1 MTDEPPTTAPRD
13 RGRSQPVARWWA
25 LAVAPGLVGAVLG
38 LVRPWGPGGDV
49 VTGRT
54 GLVVATVGLLVS
66 VLAVGLLWAWGV
78 LRARNAA
85 LKAAAVEAAVADARE
100 QWSAEAQEEHRTF
113 LSRLDHELKNPMMAI
128 RTSVGVLRG
137 DGVDTDPVAV
147 IDSQSARIATLV
159 TDLRKLADLET
170 APIEVAPVA
179 MASLI
184 DEVVAVVRDELVANP
199 TWGPRSIEVH
209 LPTVPWRAADVA
221 GDVDLLF
228 LALYNLVHNSVKYS
242 TPGASIVVRG
252 MEDGAGVLVEVADTG
267 QGIPE
272 DELGVVWQELRRG
285 SNARELPGSGLG
297 LPMVRTIIKR
307 HQGRLQLSSR
317 LGAGTSARLW
327 LPFAQPGAVPSW
339 STGPR

>member
-1 MTDEPPTTAPRD
+1 MTAYRWITT
-13 RGRSQPVARWWA
+13 RWWP
-25 LAVAPGLVGAVLG
+25 LAAAPAVVCTGLAAFQ
-38 LVRPWGPGGDV
+38 PWGPGTDE
-49 VTGRT
+49 VTGRLAVV
-54 GLVVATVGLLVS
+54 LVVVGVVVSVVAAGLLV
-66 VLAVGLLWAWGV
+66 VWDVV
-78 LRARNAA
+78 RARD
-85 LKAAAVEAAVADARE
+85 AAATAQAVTQAVAAAHE
-100 QWSAEAQEEHRTF
+100 QWVAEAHEEHRTF

-137 DGVDTDPVAV
+137 DGVDTAPVAV

-179 MASLI
+179 MGSLI
-184 DEVVAVVRDELVANP
+184 DDVVMVVRDELVADP
-199 TWGPRSIEVH
+199 ARGPRSIDVQ
-209 LPTVPWRAADVA
+209 LPTVPWKVADVA

-242 TPGASIVVRG
+242 APEASIVVRG
-252 MEDGAGVLVEVADTG
+252 MEDRGGVLVEVADTG
-267 QGIPE
+267 LGIPE
-272 DELGVVWQELRRG
+272 AELGVVWKELRRG

-297 LPMVRTIIKR
+297 LPMVRTIVKR

-317 LGAGTSARLW
+317 EGEGTSATLW

-339 STGPR
+339 STSG

>member
-1 MTDEPPTTAPRD
+1 MTVELPPAD
-13 RGRSQPVARWWA
+13 QDGGRNQAVARWWA
-25 LAVAPGLVGAVLG
+25 LALAPALAGVTLG
-38 LVRPWGPGGDV
+38 LVRPWSTNTDV
-49 VTGRT
+49 VQGRL
-54 GLVVATVGLLVS
+54 GVLVATVGVLVS
-66 VLAVGLLWAWGV
+66 VLAMALLWAHEV
-78 LRARNAA
+78 LRARNAVRTA
-85 LKAAAVEAAVADARE
+85 EAVEAAVAEAQE
-100 QWSAEAQEEHRTF
+100 QWAAEAQEEHRTF

-137 DGVDTDPVAV
+137 DGIDTDAVAV

-179 MASLI
+179 VPSLI

-199 TWGPRSIEVH
+199 TWGPRSIEVQ
-209 LPTVPWRAADVA
+209 LPTVPWKVADVA

-242 TPGASIVVRG
+242 ASGASIVVRG
-252 MEDGAGVLVEVADTG
+252 MEDGGGVLVEVADTG

-272 DELGVVWQELRRG
+272 GELGVVWQELRRG

-317 LGAGTSARLW
+317 LGAGTSAQLW

>member
-1 MTDEPPTTAPRD
+1 MTHGHQDG
-13 RGRSQPVARWWA
+13 RGQVTARWWVLAAAPAVVGVGLGLARPWSPGADAMQGRLGVLVGTVGVLLSA
-25 LAVAPGLVGAVLG
+25 LAAGVIWVWVA
-38 LVRPWGPGGDV
+38 VRTWH
-49 VTGRT
+49 
-54 GLVVATVGLLVS
+54 
-66 VLAVGLLWAWGV
+66 
-78 LRARNAA
+78 
-85 LKAAAVEAAVADARE
+85 AAATAEAVEEAVAAARE
-100 QWSAEAQEEHRTF
+100 QWAAEAQEEHRTF

-147 IDSQSARIATLV
+147 IDSQSARIAALV

-179 MASLI
+179 MGALI
-184 DEVVAVVRDELVANP
+184 DEVVMVVRDELVANP
-199 TWGPRSIEVH
+199 AWGPRSIQVE
-209 LPTVPWRAADVA
+209 LPTVPWKVADVA

-228 LALYNLVHNSVKYS
+228 LAVYNLVHNSVKYS
-242 TPGASIVVRG
+242 APGASIVVRG
-252 MEDGAGVLVEVADTG
+252 MEDRGGVLVEVADTG

-272 DELGVVWQELRRG
+272 DELGLVWQELRRG

-317 LGAGTSARLW
+317 LGAGTSAQLW

>member
-1 MTDEPPTTAPRD
+1 MTGQSHDGRD
-13 RGRSQPVARWWA
+13 QTVARWWA
-25 LAVAPGLVGAVLG
+25 LAVAPGLAGAVLG
-38 LVRPWGPGGDV
+38 LVRPWGADSDV
-49 VTGRT
+49 VQGRLGVGVT
-54 GLVVATVGLLVS
+54 TVGVVVSLL
-66 VLAVGLLWAWGV
+66 AMGMLWAWSV
-78 LRARNAA
+78 LRTRNAVSQ
-85 LKAAAVEAAVADARE
+85 AAAVESAVADARTR
-100 QWSAEAQEEHRTF
+100 WAAEVQEEHRTF

-137 DGVDTDPVAV
+137 DGVDTDAVAV
-147 IDSQSARIATLV
+147 IDSQSARISTLV

-170 APIEVAPVA
+170 TPIEVASVA

-199 TWGPRSIEVH
+199 GWGPRSIEVQ
-209 LPTVPWRAADVA
+209 LPTVPWKVPDVA

-228 LALYNLVHNSVKYS
+228 MALYNLVHNSVKYS
-242 TPGASIVVRG
+242 APGASIVVRG

-307 HQGRLQLSSR
+307 HQGRLQMSSR
-317 LGAGTSARLW
+317 LEEGTSAQLW

>member
-1 MTDEPPTTAPRD
+1 MTRWPGQAKIA
-13 RGRSQPVARWWA
+13 SRWWP
-25 LAVAPGLVGAVLG
+25 LAAAPAV
-38 LVRPWGPGGDV
+38 
-49 VTGRT
+49 
-54 GLVVATVGLLVS
+54 VGLALGAAHPWSSGTLVS
-66 VLAVGLLWAWGV
+66 VRVEVVLGTVGVLVSVAAAGLLIVWDV
-78 LRARNAA
+78 VRARD
-85 LKAAAVEAAVADARE
+85 AVATAEAVTQAVAQARE
-100 QWSAEAQEEHRTF
+100 QWGAEAQEEHRTF

-128 RTSVGVLRG
+128 RTSVGVLHG
-137 DGVDTDPVAV
+137 DGVDNAAVAV

-179 MASLI
+179 VAALI
-184 DEVVAVVRDELVANP
+184 DDVVMVARDELLANP
-199 TWGPRSIEVH
+199 ARGDRTIEVQ
-209 LPTVPWRAADVA
+209 LPTVPWRVADVA

-242 TPGASIVVRG
+242 PPGASIVVRA
-252 MEDGAGVLVEVADTG
+252 MEDHGGVLVEVADTG

-272 DELGVVWQELRRG
+272 DELGQVWQELRRG

-317 LGAGTSARLW
+317 VGAGTSAQLW